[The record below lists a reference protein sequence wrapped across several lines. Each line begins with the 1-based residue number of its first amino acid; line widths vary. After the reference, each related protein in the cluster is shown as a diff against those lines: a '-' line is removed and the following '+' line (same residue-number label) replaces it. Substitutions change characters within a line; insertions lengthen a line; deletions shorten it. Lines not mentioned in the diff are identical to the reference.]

1 LDSQLDAV
9 VSGYAN
15 PHNSINSTK
24 NLRIQHGANPS
35 DEERNEIMHDMEL
48 LITLGGGLGAALV
61 LGYITHRLGLSPIV
75 GYLLAGIVVGPNS
88 PGFVANSE
96 IAKQLAE
103 LGVILLMFGVGLHFD
118 LGELSRVKRIA
129 IPGALVQCFISF
141 LAGLVAA
148 NSFGWSFSSSVVFG
162 ISIAFASTVVV
173 MRVLADANEVQSL
186 TGSVAIGWL
195 IVQDV
200 LAVLVL
206 VLLPSM
212 GGEQQLT
219 VPEIGGAIAMTVL
232 KIAIAVA
239 AIIVIGGRAIP
250 TILKHVAA
258 THSRELFTLTVLVI
272 VLGIAIGSSELF
284 GVSVALGAFMAG
296 VVVGQSD
303 FAVRA
308 ATEALPMR
316 DAFAVLFFV
325 SIGMLFDPNVL
336 VESLGMLLA
345 TLGIVMLITPFVCMT
360 LSLSLGYPL
369 ELSLRVAFS
378 LAQIGEFSF
387 IISSLAQ
394 ELQLIPAE
402 VMQVLVAVSIASI
415 SISPI
420 LQRLVDPMVGIA
432 KRSTM
437 LQPLL
442 VMREPF
448 SKKVKLNNP
457 MDTVYAD
464 ELHRAVIVGYGPVGK
479 TVARLLSENGVQPS
493 IIEMNHATLESV
505 RQAGFPVTL
514 GDATHADTL
523 KMAGIE
529 TSSSLI
535 LGASTIRGAEEV
547 IRVARLLNPEI
558 KVIVRAAS
566 LRERTS
572 LLKSGANTVFS
583 GESEVAMAL
592 AEYLLRDL
600 GATPEQIDRE
610 RDRVRTEILG

>member
-1 LDSQLDAV
+1 
-9 VSGYAN
+9 
-15 PHNSINSTK
+15 
-24 NLRIQHGANPS
+24 
-35 DEERNEIMHDMEL
+35 
-48 LITLGGGLGAALV
+48 
-61 LGYITHRLGLSPIV
+61 
-75 GYLLAGIVVGPNS
+75 
-88 PGFVANSE
+88 
-96 IAKQLAE
+96 
-103 LGVILLMFGVGLHFD
+103 
-118 LGELSRVKRIA
+118 
-129 IPGALVQCFISF
+129 
-141 LAGLVAA
+141 
-148 NSFGWSFSSSVVFG
+148 
-162 ISIAFASTVVV
+162 
-173 MRVLADANEVQSL
+173 
-186 TGSVAIGWL
+186 
-195 IVQDV
+195 
-200 LAVLVL
+200 
-206 VLLPSM
+206 
-212 GGEQQLT
+212 
-219 VPEIGGAIAMTVL
+219 
-232 KIAIAVA
+232 
-239 AIIVIGGRAIP
+239 
-250 TILKHVAA
+250 
-258 THSRELFTLTVLVI
+258 
-272 VLGIAIGSSELF
+272 
-284 GVSVALGAFMAG
+284 MAG

-303 FAVRA
+303 FAERA

-325 SIGMLFDPNVL
+325 SIGMLLDPNVL
-336 VESLGMLLA
+336 VESRGKLLA

-360 LSLSLGYPL
+360 LSLALGYPL

-394 ELQLIPAE
+394 EIQLIPAE

-420 LQRLVDPMVGIA
+420 LQQFVDPMVGVA

-448 SKKVKLNNP
+448 SRRVKLNNP
-457 MDTVYAD
+457 TDTVYAD

-535 LGASTIRGAEEV
+535 LGASAIRGAEEV

-566 LRERTS
+566 LRERAS

>member
-1 LDSQLDAV
+1 
-9 VSGYAN
+9 
-15 PHNSINSTK
+15 
-24 NLRIQHGANPS
+24 
-35 DEERNEIMHDMEL
+35 
-48 LITLGGGLGAALV
+48 
-61 LGYITHRLGLSPIV
+61 
-75 GYLLAGIVVGPNS
+75 
-88 PGFVANSE
+88 
-96 IAKQLAE
+96 
-103 LGVILLMFGVGLHFD
+103 
-118 LGELSRVKRIA
+118 
-129 IPGALVQCFISF
+129 
-141 LAGLVAA
+141 
-148 NSFGWSFSSSVVFG
+148 
-162 ISIAFASTVVV
+162 
-173 MRVLADANEVQSL
+173 
-186 TGSVAIGWL
+186 
-195 IVQDV
+195 
-200 LAVLVL
+200 
-206 VLLPSM
+206 
-212 GGEQQLT
+212 
-219 VPEIGGAIAMTVL
+219 
-232 KIAIAVA
+232 
-239 AIIVIGGRAIP
+239 VIGGRAIP

-336 VESLGMLLA
+336 VESRGMLLA